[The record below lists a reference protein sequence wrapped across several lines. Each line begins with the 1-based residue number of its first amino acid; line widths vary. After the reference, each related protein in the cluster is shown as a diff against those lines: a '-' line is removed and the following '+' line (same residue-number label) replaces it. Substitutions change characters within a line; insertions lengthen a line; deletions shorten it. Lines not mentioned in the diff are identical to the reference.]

1 MLNAKLVVVGGD
13 AQFDQVELKLPVVIG
28 RGLEVDL
35 AVSDELIS
43 RRHAEITEQNGR
55 LMVRDL
61 GSRNGTFVNNRRIDL
76 ATLEPEQLLTLG
88 TITFRALY
96 QVDES
101 GNGTV
106 QVDETVRINFN
117 ETERLSSALSFD
129 GFAAAQRSGEKQD
142 DLETVDM
149 DEYQAKQNSAEPQ
162 GRNPAARETVYADRP
177 RTPAQA
183 RETIAASK
191 EAADHSAQYLRRRF
205 PK

>member
-106 QVDETVRINFN
+106 QVNETVRINFN

-162 GRNPAARETVYADRP
+162 GRNQAARETVYADRP
-177 RTPAQA
+177 RTPVQA
-183 RETIAASK
+183 RETIAASE